1 MSKLANVIDKEMM
14 EQDRK
19 KLRGFEKDIKET
31 SLKNYDRLHME
42 FLNNNVDLT
51 FDEIQFVKKV
61 FDFLKSK
68 V

>member
-1 MSKLANVIDKEMM
+1 MSKLANVIDREMM

>member
-1 MSKLANVIDKEMM
+1 LSKLANVIDREMM